1 MAAGSIASS
10 VLSGIANAIRE
21 KGGTSARLAPTAMAA
36 AVAALDGTD
45 AGEAAELEVDAPDTG
60 LVDDSVFGSI
70 AAAIRAQNG
79 EATLYRPGDMA
90 AAILA
95 LSWETEVY
103 ELAPRAVLC
112 SDGTLEFNC
121 RTELSADA
129 TEAGIESWWEV
140 DETGYASLSARPWDG
155 SAGLVTCAAFAS
167 DWEGAGV
174 TDYSYWLGGCDAM
187 TEVSGFERVGGL
199 TSCYQM
205 FEGCGA
211 LETIWC
217 DGEPN
222 TSACE
227 EATMAF
233 YGCYRLVGGA
243 LHACESHGSA
253 GSSAP
258 LSEMC
263 LGADG
268 VLTDP
273 GDDQREWAWGHLY
286 EDGGLVVAADS
297 AADGSRELLSS
308 GRFCVNTCYDTS
320 LWTPWRDGDD
330 QVASVS
336 IAGDM
341 GGFALVNCDYWF
353 SGLTALESVEGLCNL
368 GGLADARC
376 MFMDCSALEELDLR
390 GLDNSTLG
398 SVTYLFSYCTALTT
412 ILADADW
419 ELPDTCSG
427 SFAFYNCNALVGG
440 NGTTYSSSRVSYR
453 YMVIDSDSATGYL
466 TAG

>member
-10 VLSGIANAIRE
+10 VLSDIANAIRE
-21 KGGTSARLAPTAMAA
+21 KGGTAARLSPTAMAA

-45 AGEAAELEVDAPDTG
+45 AGEAAGLETDAPDVG

-79 EATLYRPGDMA
+79 EATLYKPGDMA
-90 AAILA
+90 AAIRA
-95 LSWETEVY
+95 LSWEEESY

-121 RTELSADA
+121 RAELSCDA
-129 TEAGIESWWEV
+129 SDAGIEAWWEI
-140 DETGYASLSARPWDG
+140 DTAGYASLDERPWDS
-155 SAGLVTCAAFAS
+155 SADLVTCAAFAS

-174 TDYSYWLGGCDAM
+174 TDYSYWLGGCDLL
-187 TEVSGFERVGGL
+187 TEVSGFEHVGGL

-217 DGEPN
+217 DGDFDS
-222 TSACE
+222 SACE
-227 EATMAF
+227 EAGLCF
-233 YGCYRLVGGA
+233 YACFRLVGGA
-243 LHACESHGSA
+243 LHACESHSSA

-258 LSEMC
+258 LAEMC

-268 VLTDP
+268 VLTGPD
-273 GDDQREWAWGHLY
+273 DDQREWAWGHLY
-286 EDGGLVVAADS
+286 ADGGLTVS
-297 AADGSRELLSS
+297 AASEAEDGRELVAG
-308 GRFCVNTCYDTS
+308 GRFCVNTCYGTS
-320 LWTPWRDGDD
+320 LWMPWHDEDD

-336 IAGDM
+336 IEEDM

-353 SGLTALESVEGLCNL
+353 SSLTALESVEGLCNL

-427 SFAFYNCNALVGG
+427 SFAFYNCKALVGG
-440 NGTTYSSSRVSYR
+440 NGTTYSSSKTSYR
-453 YMVIDSDSATGYL
+453 YLVIDSEDAAGYL